1 MDVELLLG
9 IFPQVLLDGITL
21 GFMYALI
28 ALGYTMVYGVLEF
41 INFAHSEIFIFG
53 AFVGV
58 ELLLTFKTAGWL
70 DVLPWVVVL
79 VVVLLAGMA
88 ASGLLAVL
96 VERTAYR
103 PLRHAPRLIP
113 LISAIGVSFFP
124 QDTIRLAESLW
135 RNAFNLV
142 YPSMDALNHRFEL
155 TQTIDVSMKSL
166 VVIVA
171 ALLMLWGLHSLVNR
185 TKVGKAIRAVA
196 EDQAAASLMG
206 INVNRMISLTFL
218 IGGAMGG
225 GAGVLF
231 GMQYSL
237 INPYTGF
244 IPGLKAFTAAVLGGI
259 GNIPG
264 AMLGRLLLGILQ
276 AFGASYLSLLTG
288 GALRAEYR
296 DIRGRGP
303 RRHHRGGARRAPG
316 PRLCRLLRGRRL
328 FLGHLRVAPGQ
339 SDLRRKRLPAVAV
352 VVLRLPPGRRRRGRR
367 SRHSP
372 GPARAEAPRRLP
384 GPRDPRLRRRHPRAR
399 QQSRQ
404 AHQPDQRSQGHHAH
418 RTTAHLLRPAP
429 AGRRDRPELQR
440 DLPALSLRP
449 RAADRR
455 RHRARQPA
463 AGGLAHRPGLGGDP
477 RGPDGR
483 AGHGR
488 AARAHE
494 APGLRLRRLLRGGG
508 RRALLGQ
515 ADLHQPGVLHL
526 HGVHRRA
533 RHDHPG
539 RHGLHPRRDP
549 RRRRRHHSEPPGP
562 QGLFPLAQRAP
573 QRGHHDPRLQPR
585 QPAHPAR
592 AGQVR
597 AHDLRP
603 HPRAHDDLPAAG
615 HPARAAPHARAPGAG
630 GALR

>member
-1 MDVELLLG
+1 MDLELLLG

-113 LISAIGVSFFP
+113 LISAIGVSFFL

-171 ALLMLWGLHSLVNR
+171 ALLMLWALHTLVNR

-264 AMLGRLLLGILQ
+264 AMLGGLLLGILE

-288 GALRAEYR
+288 GAFGAEYK
-296 DIRGRGP
+296 DIL
-303 RRHHRGGARRAPG
+303 AFSI
-316 PRLCRLLRGRRL
+316 LILILI
-328 FLGHLRVAPGQ
+328 F
-339 SDLRRKRLPAVAV
+339 
-352 VVLRLPPGRRRRGRR
+352 
-367 SRHSP
+367 
-372 GPARAEAPRRLP
+372 
-384 GPRDPRLRRRHPRAR
+384 
-399 QQSRQ
+399 
-404 AHQPDQRSQGHHAH
+404 
-418 RTTAHLLRPAP
+418 RPK
-429 AGRRDRPELQR
+429 G
-440 DLPALSLRP
+440 
-449 RAADRR
+449 
-455 RHRARQPA
+455 
-463 AGGLAHRPGLGGDP
+463 
-477 RGPDGR
+477 
-483 AGHGR
+483 
-488 AARAHE
+488 
-494 APGLRLRRLLRGGG
+494 
-508 RRALLGQ
+508 LLGEI
-515 ADLHQPGVLHL
+515 V
-526 HGVHRRA
+526 RERA
-533 RHDHPG
+533 
-539 RHGLHPRRDP
+539 
-549 RRRRRHHSEPPGP
+549 
-562 QGLFPLAQRAP
+562 
-573 QRGHHDPRLQPR
+573 
-585 QPAHPAR
+585 
-592 AGQVR
+592 
-597 AHDLRP
+597 
-603 HPRAHDDLPAAG
+603 
-615 HPARAAPHARAPGAG
+615 
-630 GALR
+630 

>member
-1 MDVELLLG
+1 
-9 IFPQVLLDGITL
+9 
-21 GFMYALI
+21 
-28 ALGYTMVYGVLEF
+28 MVYGVLEF

-79 VVVLLAGMA
+79 IVVLLAGMA
-88 ASGLLAVL
+88 ASGLLAVV

-113 LISAIGVSFFP
+113 LISAIGVSFFL

-206 INVNRMISLTFL
+206 INANRMISLTFL
-218 IGGAMGG
+218 IGGARGG

-264 AMLGRLLLGILQ
+264 AMLGGLLLGILE

-288 GALRAEYR
+288 GAFGAEYK
-296 DIRGRGP
+296 DIL
-303 RRHHRGGARRAPG
+303 AFSI
-316 PRLCRLLRGRRL
+316 LILILI
-328 FLGHLRVAPGQ
+328 F
-339 SDLRRKRLPAVAV
+339 
-352 VVLRLPPGRRRRGRR
+352 
-367 SRHSP
+367 
-372 GPARAEAPRRLP
+372 
-384 GPRDPRLRRRHPRAR
+384 
-399 QQSRQ
+399 
-404 AHQPDQRSQGHHAH
+404 
-418 RTTAHLLRPAP
+418 RPK
-429 AGRRDRPELQR
+429 G
-440 DLPALSLRP
+440 
-449 RAADRR
+449 
-455 RHRARQPA
+455 
-463 AGGLAHRPGLGGDP
+463 
-477 RGPDGR
+477 
-483 AGHGR
+483 
-488 AARAHE
+488 
-494 APGLRLRRLLRGGG
+494 
-508 RRALLGQ
+508 LLGEI
-515 ADLHQPGVLHL
+515 V
-526 HGVHRRA
+526 RERA
-533 RHDHPG
+533 
-539 RHGLHPRRDP
+539 
-549 RRRRRHHSEPPGP
+549 
-562 QGLFPLAQRAP
+562 
-573 QRGHHDPRLQPR
+573 
-585 QPAHPAR
+585 
-592 AGQVR
+592 
-597 AHDLRP
+597 
-603 HPRAHDDLPAAG
+603 
-615 HPARAAPHARAPGAG
+615 
-630 GALR
+630 